1 MSLLNLHEDERM
13 KPRNWIPVGWIP
25 VYDESRDKRPG
36 QGFDSTSARKIRLY
50 HQCWIEFLD
59 KWAERTKDAI
69 LLPWAD
75 GVTRSTRLF
84 IGGVLGDQQEGD
96 KYTGEPCVCHR
107 CFAPRK
113 RYLDTADFESKTMRK
128 VRQRVEIAA
137 AGGYLK
143 GRRNSTRVVKWDA
156 DGRNVRAGPGIIAII
171 AIISIITV
179 IYIFYLF
186 ACVLC

>member
-1 MSLLNLHEDERM
+1 MCLLNLHEDERT

-25 VYDESRDKRPG
+25 VYDESRDKRPIK
-36 QGFDSTSARKIRLY
+36 GFDSTSARTFRLY
-50 HQCWIEFLD
+50 HQCWLEFLD

-75 GVTRSTRLF
+75 GVNRLTSLF

-113 RYLDTADFESKTMRK
+113 RYLETADFEAKTMRK

-137 AGGYLK
+137 AGGYLT
-143 GRRNSTRVVKWDA
+143 GRHNSTRVVKWDP
-156 DGRNVRAGPGIIAII
+156 DGSNVRPGPGIITLILLI
-171 AIISIITV
+171 HIM
-179 IYIFYLF
+179 
-186 ACVLC
+186 